1 VDIRLSDIKDKFNGQ
16 LAFAD
21 QLGSNPIIRGIQCV
35 EACGEGDLIFVD
47 SKKFVEKALAKNPS
61 AIVTHPK
68 LAAAFPVREGLGI
81 LVTPMVSLAHALI
94 KSEYADRDFVE
105 DQWAAIPESAVVH
118 ETAIIAKSAVLSPN
132 VVVGARAKIG
142 ERTRILAGVII
153 ENGAQIGDDCVVH
166 ANAVIGYNCRL
177 GNQVDIGPGTVIGS
191 EGYGFGQDQKF
202 QSYRIPQ
209 TGIVIIGDRV
219 RLGANN
225 CVDRA
230 SYGETKI
237 GAGTKTDNLCHFAHG
252 VEIGENCL
260 LTSMFCIAG
269 SSKVGNRVVASGQ
282 VGVIDHMNICDDV
295 WLLHRA
301 GVVKDIEAPGKYCAL
316 PLQTLEEYKRNSVE
330 SLKLA
335 DLAAQVRSLQ
345 AQIEALSNKTDVVN

>member
-1 VDIRLSDIKDKFNGQ
+1 MEILLSDIKAKFGEV
-16 LAFAD
+16 LAFSE
-21 QLGSNPIIRGIQCV
+21 QLGANPLIRGIRSV
-35 EACGEGDLIFVD
+35 ETCGDGDLIFVENA
-47 SKKFVEKALAKNPS
+47 KFAEAARARMPS

-68 LAAAFPVREGLGI
+68 LADHFVPRDGLGI
-81 LVTPMVSLAHALI
+81 LVTPLVTLAHALI
-94 KSEYADRDFVE
+94 KSEYADRDFVD
-105 DQWAAIPESAVVH
+105 DQWPVRPASAVVH
-118 ETAIIAKSAVLSPN
+118 PTASVQASVRISPN
-132 VVVGARAKIG
+132 VVIGAGARIG
-142 ERTRILAGVII
+142 ERTRLLPGVVI
-153 ENGAQIGDDCVVH
+153 ENDAIVGNDCVIHPNVTIGYRCRIGDHVE
-166 ANAVIGYNCRL
+166 IGA
-177 GNQVDIGPGTVIGS
+177 GTVIGS
-191 EGYGFGQDQKF
+191 EGYGFGQDARF

-209 TGIVIIGDRV
+209 TGIVVIGDRV

-230 SYGETKI
+230 SYGETRI

-301 GVVKDIEAPGKYCAL
+301 GVVKDIALPGKYCAL
-316 PLQTLEEYKRNSVE
+316 PLQKLEDYKLNMAEIVHVAE
-330 SLKLA
+330 
-335 DLAAQVRSLQ
+335 LAAQVKALQ
-345 AQIEALSNKTDVVN
+345 AQVDDLKQA